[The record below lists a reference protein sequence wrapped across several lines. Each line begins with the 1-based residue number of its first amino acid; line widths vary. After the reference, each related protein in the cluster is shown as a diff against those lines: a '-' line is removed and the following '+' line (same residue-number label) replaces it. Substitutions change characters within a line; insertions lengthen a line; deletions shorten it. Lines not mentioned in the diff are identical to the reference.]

1 MWEAA
6 PESAYHSTL
15 DGGGVSVTVLI
26 EGGHQA
32 SLILGGSLRLV
43 LGCNPRR
50 PGEPVL
56 LRCGLWQRSIAEPC
70 PPPS

>member
-26 EGGHQA
+26 EGGRQA

-50 PGEPVL
+50 PG
-56 LRCGLWQRSIAEPC
+56 GASAIAVRTMAEEHSRTMA
-70 PPPS
+70 PPS